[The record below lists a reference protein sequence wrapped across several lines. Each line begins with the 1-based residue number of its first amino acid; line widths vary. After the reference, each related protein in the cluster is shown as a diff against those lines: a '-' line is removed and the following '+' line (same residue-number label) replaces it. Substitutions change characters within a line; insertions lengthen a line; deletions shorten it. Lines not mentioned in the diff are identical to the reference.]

1 MIHLLDVQETAL
13 SILSNERVGTLASVH
28 DGKPYTRYMTFYN
41 EGFTLYTVTSK
52 NAPKVHELLTNPRT
66 HILYG
71 YENNGL
77 LEEFLEIE
85 ATVSEYD
92 DATIKEQ
99 FVQHFK
105 DAYFNDSSDMLVL
118 KVTPTRL
125 RIMNKT
131 GDQQQEVPL
140 P

>member
-1 MIHLLDVQETAL
+1 MSTVQEKAL
-13 SILSNERVGTLASVH
+13 SILSNERIGTMSTVS
-28 DGKPYTRYMTFYN
+28 DGKPYARYMTFHN

-52 NAPKVHELLTNPRT
+52 DSDKVHDLLQNPYT

-99 FVQHFK
+99 FLQHFK
-105 DAYFNDSSDMLVL
+105 DAYFGDPSEMLVL
-118 KVTPTRL
+118 KVTPTRI
-125 RIMNKT
+125 RMMNKA
-131 GDQQQEVPL
+131 GDQQEDVPL
-140 P
+140 V

>member
-1 MIHLLDVQETAL
+1 MSTV
-13 SILSNERVGTLASVH
+13 S
-28 DGKPYTRYMTFYN
+28 DGKPYARYMTFHN

-52 NAPKVHELLTNPRT
+52 DSDKVHDLLQNPYT

-99 FVQHFK
+99 FLQHFK
-105 DAYFNDSSDMLVL
+105 DAYFGDPSEMLVL
-118 KVTPTRL
+118 KVTPTCIRM
-125 RIMNKT
+125 MNKA
-131 GDQQQEVPL
+131 GDQQEDVPL
-140 P
+140 V